1 MIGTMNRSTSRA
13 LAALLG
19 FGLIAMSATAAAQGA
34 AGSGA
39 APAAGGGG
47 GAAPAAGGG
56 GSAAPATGGG
66 GGAAPATGGGSTV
79 VFPTYP
85 NAVVAPVPEGGVL
98 GGGNV
103 TGSSSKPITGP
114 GDRDGFDLR
123 ASGAGG
129 GTVRGRENGSFIFG
143 GMNARRNPSAQVHAV
158 RKGDTR
164 WRICDQYFS
173 NPYQWPRI
181 WSYNPE
187 IQNPHWIYPGE
198 QVRLRPGAD
207 TDAPAAAPTAANAI
221 RGPAQVPPGTV
232 FLRNGGYIEDQSNNW
247 GEINGSPED
256 KMLLTEGD
264 EVYIRF
270 ADNRE
275 AKEGQLLTIYRPQGA
290 VRGNGQMIAIQG
302 TVRVDNWRAK
312 DHTARARIVEAL
324 DVIER
329 GARIGAIQRRFEVV
343 PPQRNDAETA
353 AQVIASVRNHNFY
366 GQDQV
371 IFIDKGEDAKVKP
384 GNRLLVLRKGDAWH
398 ESFIERRAVDRIALE
413 SNSPAATEAV
423 PRPKDTTKL
432 PEEIVGEL
440 RVITVG
446 KHSSMCILL
455 GTRREIELGDKVFLR
470 KGY

>member
-1 MIGTMNRSTSRA
+1 
-13 LAALLG
+13 
-19 FGLIAMSATAAAQGA
+19 AAQGA
-34 AGSGA
+34 GGGA
-39 APAAGGGG
+39 APAGGG
-47 GAAPAAGGG
+47 GAAPAA
-56 GSAAPATGGG
+56 
-66 GGAAPATGGGSTV
+66 GGGSTV

-123 ASGAGG
+123 AAGGGG

-143 GMNARRNPSAQVHAV
+143 GVNARRNPNATVHSV
-158 RKGDTR
+158 RKGDTL
-164 WRICDQYFS
+164 WHICDQYFS

-187 IQNPHWIYPGE
+187 IQNPHWIYPGD

-207 TDAPAAAPTAANAI
+207 VDAPATTAANAI
-221 RGPAQVPPGTV
+221 RGPALVPAGTV
-232 FLRNGGYIEDQSNNW
+232 FLRNGGYIEDQSSNW

-275 AKEGQLLTIYRPQGA
+275 VKEGQLLTIYRPQGA

-329 GARIGAIQRRFEVV
+329 GARIGPIQRRFEVV
-343 PPQRNDAETA
+343 PPQRNEAETA

-371 IFIDKGEDAKVKP
+371 VFIDKGEDAKVKP

-413 SNSPAATEAV
+413 SNSPAATETV

>member
-1 MIGTMNRSTSRA
+1 MIGTMNRSSSRV

-19 FGLIAMSATAAAQGA
+19 FGLLALSASASAQGA
-34 AGSGA
+34 GGA
-39 APAAGGGG
+39 APPAGG

-56 GSAAPATGGG
+56 AAPAAG
-66 GGAAPATGGGSTV
+66 GGAAPAAGGGAAPAAGGGATV

-123 ASGAGG
+123 ASGSGG

-143 GMNARRNPSAQVHAV
+143 GMNARRNPNTQIHSV
-158 RKGDTR
+158 RKGDTL
-164 WRICDQYFS
+164 WGICDHYFS

-198 QVRLRPGAD
+198 QVRLRPGAELG
-207 TDAPAAAPTAANAI
+207 APAATASNAI
-221 RGPAQVPPGTV
+221 RGPAQVPAGTV
-232 FLRNGGYIEDQSNNW
+232 FLRNGGYIEDQSSNW

-275 AKEGQLLTIYRPQGA
+275 VKEGQLLTIYRPQGA

-329 GARIGAIQRRFEVV
+329 GARIGPIQRRFEVV
-343 PPQRNDAETA
+343 PPQRNEAETA

-371 IFIDKGEDAKVKP
+371 VFIDKGEDAKVKP

-413 SNSPAATEAV
+413 SNSPAATESV
-423 PRPKDTTKL
+423 PRPKDSTKL